1 MLIFITFVRTKNFF
15 LTEDTVIGIL
25 SLADEDQVSEV
36 IKRRENIIIGS
47 ISKAL
52 NHDSQQID
60 LHTLL

>member
-60 LHTLL
+60 FHTLL